1 MQYLVLQYFMAHDI
15 KKLPQ
20 STKIFIDNMLC
31 EKERLILQPKV
42 NYLSI
47 QFFHLSIA
55 YFALREQKEKAKEL
69 LQFLEDSV
77 SYNNSFYKYLKLRSE
92 YFAGISIQYN
102 KVFSEKFFY
111 GKEGFYKIESNI
123 IKLVYALKED

>member
-1 MQYLVLQYFMAHDI
+1 M
-15 KKLPQ
+15 
-20 STKIFIDNMLC
+20 
-31 EKERLILQPKV
+31 
-42 NYLSI
+42 
-47 QFFHLSIA
+47 
-55 YFALREQKEKAKEL
+55 KEL
-69 LQFLEDSV
+69 SKEELTYSKNSHQLLMQFLEDSV

-123 IKLVYALKED
+123 IKLVYALKEDC